1 MTTSRI
7 RVGIDVGGT
16 FTDAV
21 AVDADTLALLGQVKV
36 RTTHGDKDGVARG
49 IVQALEQLLS
59 SVDRTAADVAFL
71 AHGTTQATNALL
83 EGDVATVGVIAAGRG
98 LEGRRAA
105 QLVKLGEIELA
116 PGRNLPLHTAFWQVA
131 GRKSAGAALAPLVS
145 GLRSAGAEVIVGAE
159 AYSVDNPAHEE
170 RIMQEA
176 LHQGLPATS
185 TSAITKLYGL
195 RRRTR
200 TAVVNASILP
210 RMLATADMV
219 DSSIRQAQ
227 ITAPLMVMR
236 CDGGVMSLDEM
247 RHRPLLTILSG
258 PAAGVAGA
266 LMNERV
272 TEGVFLETGGTST
285 DISIIKEGRVATR
298 YAEIGGHPTFLSSLD
313 VRTVGIGGG
322 SLIRMSGG
330 KVSDVGPRSAHIAGL
345 DYCCYAAPEALSDAR
360 LVLDSPFA
368 GDPADYAL
376 LETGSGRLA
385 LTVTCA
391 ANVLGLVPSTDYA
404 YAGTDSARRG
414 FEVLGQAMGVSA
426 DEAAEMVLQRASTR
440 VGAVVET
447 LLKEYELQRDAVVL
461 IGGGGGAATVTP
473 YLGRSL
479 KLSHRIAEHS
489 EVISPLG
496 VAMALVRESVE
507 RIIPNPSQQDVLGVR
522 GEAEQAVL
530 AQGADAE
537 SVDVEMEIEARRSI
551 VRAVATGAI
560 SFRARD
566 PRGTSAS
573 GEVAK
578 SAAAGALR
586 VPESALDLVGHT
598 DQLRVYGGRV
608 RRSGFFGMLGSHT
621 GVVAVVDRE
630 GSVIYKSRDAV
641 WRRSTVGSAHGWLE
655 RLLAER
661 TDYSSG
667 EPRIP
672 AIRVIVGGKLLNL
685 AGLPNPTQVL
695 GLADT
700 DLATRADDEPA
711 VLIAEASR

>member
-1 MTTSRI
+1 
-7 RVGIDVGGT
+7 
-16 FTDAV
+16 
-21 AVDADTLALLGQVKV
+21 
-36 RTTHGDKDGVARG
+36 
-49 IVQALEQLLS
+49 
-59 SVDRTAADVAFL
+59 
-71 AHGTTQATNALL
+71 
-83 EGDVATVGVIAAGRG
+83 
-98 LEGRRAA
+98 
-105 QLVKLGEIELA
+105 
-116 PGRNLPLHTAFWQVA
+116 
-131 GRKSAGAALAPLVS
+131 
-145 GLRSAGAEVIVGAE
+145 
-159 AYSVDNPAHEE
+159 
-170 RIMQEA
+170 
-176 LHQGLPATS
+176 
-185 TSAITKLYGL
+185 
-195 RRRTR
+195 
-200 TAVVNASILP
+200 
-210 RMLATADMV
+210 
-219 DSSIRQAQ
+219 
-227 ITAPLMVMR
+227 
-236 CDGGVMSLDEM
+236 
-247 RHRPLLTILSG
+247 
-258 PAAGVAGA
+258 
-266 LMNERV
+266 
-272 TEGVFLETGGTST
+272 
-285 DISIIKEGRVATR
+285 
-298 YAEIGGHPTFLSSLD
+298 
-313 VRTVGIGGG
+313 
-322 SLIRMSGG
+322 
-330 KVSDVGPRSAHIAGL
+330 
-345 DYCCYAAPEALSDAR
+345 
-360 LVLDSPFA
+360 
-368 GDPADYAL
+368 
-376 LETGSGRLA
+376 
-385 LTVTCA
+385 
-391 ANVLGLVPSTDYA
+391 
-404 YAGTDSARRG
+404 
-414 FEVLGQAMGVSA
+414 
-426 DEAAEMVLQRASTR
+426 
-440 VGAVVET
+440 
-447 LLKEYELQRDAVVL
+447 
-461 IGGGGGAATVTP
+461 
-473 YLGRSL
+473 
-479 KLSHRIAEHS
+479 
-489 EVISPLG
+489 
-496 VAMALVRESVE
+496 
-507 RIIPNPSQQDVLGVR
+507 VLGVR